1 MEFTTKGNNV
11 KVVINPAGLDK
22 AFKLKSVVEKAILK
36 QGIKL
41 IDVLSEESISYEQ
54 LFNLAMAIDS
64 DIEVFDAC
72 FDCMEKSIYNNIKIT
87 KDVFEDETARG
98 DLYEVL
104 FYCLK
109 VNVYPFF
116 KHLLS
121 SLGTSS
127 VQAEI
132 GESLKSI

>member
-1 MEFTTKGNNV
+1 MEFTTKSNV
-11 KVVINPAGLDK
+11 KVVLNPSSLDK
-22 AFKLKSVVEKAILK
+22 AFKLKSLVEKALLK
-36 QGIKL
+36 QGIKIFDIL
-41 IDVLSEESISYEQ
+41 EKGDISYED
-54 LFNLAMAIDS
+54 LFNLAMAVDS
-64 DIEVFDAC
+64 DVEVFDAC
-72 FDCMEKSIYNNIKIT
+72 FECMDKSIYKDVKIT
-87 KDVFEDETARG
+87 KDVFEDESARA

-121 SLGTSS
+121 SFGTNN
-127 VQAEI
+127 QGTGI

>member
-64 DIEVFDAC
+64 DIVWRNP
-72 FDCMEKSIYNNIKIT
+72 SIIT
-87 KDVFEDETARG
+87 SK
-98 DLYEVL
+98 
-104 FYCLK
+104 
-109 VNVYPFF
+109 
-116 KHLLS
+116 
-121 SLGTSS
+121 
-127 VQAEI
+127 
-132 GESLKSI
+132 

>member
-54 LFNLAMAIDS
+54 LFNLAMAVDS
-64 DIEVFDAC
+64 DVEVFDAC

-121 SLGTSS
+121 SLGTNS
-127 VQAEI
+127 VPAGN

>member
-1 MEFTTKGNNV
+1 MEFTTKSGI
-11 KVVINPAGLDK
+11 KVVLNPASLDK
-22 AFKLKSVVEKAILK
+22 AFKLKALVEKALLK
-36 QGIKL
+36 QNIKIVDIL
-41 IDVLSEESISYEQ
+41 EQGEILYED

-72 FDCMEKSIYNNIKIT
+72 FDCMDKSIYNDLKIT
-87 KDVFEDETARG
+87 KAVFEDEAARG

-116 KHLLS
+116 RHLLS
-121 SLGTSS
+121 SLGISKNT
-127 VQAEI
+127 AGN
-132 GESLKSI
+132 GEVLKSI

>member
-1 MEFTTKGNNV
+1 MEFTTKGNGV

-22 AFKLKSVVEKAILK
+22 AFKLKALVEKAILK

-41 IDVLSEESISYEQ
+41 FDVLGQEEISYEQ
-54 LFNLAMAIDS
+54 IFQLAMAIDS

-72 FDCMEKSIYNNIKIT
+72 FDCLDKSTYNGVRIA

-98 DLYEVL
+98 DIYEVL

-116 KHLLS
+116 KPLLS
-121 SLGTSS
+121 SLGTNSNL
-127 VQAEI
+127 AEI

>member
-1 MEFTTKGNNV
+1 MEFTTKGNKV
-11 KVVINPAGLDK
+11 KVVINPAGLNN
-22 AFKLKSVVEKAILK
+22 AFKLKALVEKAILK

-41 IDVLSEESISYEQ
+41 FDVLGQEEISYED

-72 FDCMEKSIYNNIKIT
+72 FDCLEKSTYNGVRIA

-116 KHLLS
+116 KPLLS

-127 VQAEI
+127 NLTEI

>member
-41 IDVLSEESISYEQ
+41 ADVLSEESISYEQ
-54 LFNLAMAIDS
+54 IFNLAMAIDS
-64 DIEVFDAC
+64 DTEVFDAC

-121 SLGTSS
+121 SLGTNSAL
-127 VQAEI
+127 AEN

>member
-1 MEFTTKGNNV
+1 MEFTTKGNKV

-22 AFKLKSVVEKAILK
+22 AFKLKALVEKAILK

-41 IDVLSEESISYEQ
+41 FDVLGQEDISYEQ
-54 LFNLAMAIDS
+54 LFELAMAVDS
-64 DIEVFDAC
+64 DVEVFDAC
-72 FDCMEKSIYNNIKIT
+72 FECLEKSIYNGVRIAKE
-87 KDVFEDETARG
+87 VFEDENARG
-98 DLYEVL
+98 DIYEVL

-116 KHLLS
+116 KPLLS
-121 SLGTSS
+121 SLGTNLNP
-127 VQAEI
+127 AEI

>member
-41 IDVLSEESISYEQ
+41 VDVLSEESISYEQ

-64 DIEVFDAC
+64 DVEVFDAC

-121 SLGTSS
+121 SLGTNS
-127 VQAEI
+127 VPAGN

>member
-1 MEFTTKGNNV
+1 MEFTTKGGV
-11 KVVINPAGLDK
+11 KVTLNPASLDK
-22 AFKLKSVVEKAILK
+22 AYKLKALVERAILK

-41 IDVLSEESISYEQ
+41 SDILAEGEVNYED
-54 LFNLAMAIDS
+54 LAQIILAIDS
-64 DIEVFDAC
+64 DVDVFEAC
-72 FDCMEKSIYNNIKIT
+72 FDCMDKSIYKDVKIT
-87 KDVFEDETARG
+87 KDVFEDEQARA

-116 KHLLS
+116 RNLLS
-121 SLGTSS
+121 SLKTDSNLAG
-127 VQAEI
+127 I

>member
-1 MEFTTKGNNV
+1 MEFTTKGNKV
-11 KVVINPAGLDK
+11 KVVINPAGLNN
-22 AFKLKSVVEKAILK
+22 AFKLKALVEKAILK
-36 QGIKL
+36 QG
-41 IDVLSEESISYEQ
+41 LSLFDILGQDEISYEQ
-54 LFNLAMAIDS
+54 LFQLAMAIDS
-64 DIEVFDAC
+64 DIDVFDAC
-72 FDCMEKSIYNNIKIT
+72 FDCLEKSTYNGVRIV

-116 KHLLS
+116 KPLLS
-121 SLGTSS
+121 SLVTNSNL
-127 VQAEI
+127 AEI

>member
-1 MEFTTKGNNV
+1 MEFTTKGNKA
-11 KVVINPAGLDK
+11 KVVLNPTSLDK
-22 AFKLKSVVEKAILK
+22 AFKLKALVEKSLLK

-41 IDVLSEESISYEQ
+41 FDVLEKGEISYED
-54 LFNLAMAIDS
+54 LFNLAMAVDS

-72 FDCMEKSIYNNIKIT
+72 FECMDKSIYNDVKIT
-87 KDVFEDETARG
+87 KAIFEDEDARG

-116 KHLLS
+116 RHLLS
-121 SLGTSS
+121 SFGINKTT
-127 VQAEI
+127 AEN
-132 GESLKSI
+132 GEVLKSI